1 MCILEGELST
11 LQDGKASLVRIPP
24 LHPPQINPDLTQSN
38 LIRPPLSHQIRA
50 RHESDSNGMEFRKA
64 LTVFVSTTTL
74 IGMLEAS

>member
-1 MCILEGELST
+1 MIEAVFIGF
-11 LQDGKASLVRIPP
+11 QDGKASLVRIPP